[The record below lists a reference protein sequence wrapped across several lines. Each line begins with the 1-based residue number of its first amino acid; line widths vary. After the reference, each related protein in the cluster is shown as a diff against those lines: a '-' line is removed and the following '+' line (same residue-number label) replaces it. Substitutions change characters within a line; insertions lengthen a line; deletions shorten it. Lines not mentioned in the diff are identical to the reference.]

1 MPRPH
6 GTYSI
11 VAFDPATGEH
21 RRRRAV
27 ALVLGRVDVSVGTAR
42 RRGGGD
48 AVDRR
53 AGPRTEHPRSPRRRL
68 DATSALAAVLARDD
82 VSAMRQVGVVDS
94 RGRVAAHTGDGC
106 IAEAGHVLGE
116 HWACQ
121 ANMMARADRS
131 AGDVGGVRRRRR
143 RPGGAPPGGVAGR
156 GGRRRRRPRPAVGG
170 ARRRP
175 GVGRALAD
183 AGQPARRGPH
193 RSARRAGPAARPAAR
208 LRAGRL
214 RATTSPAPDAPT
226 KRRRCTAQA
235 ATLAPESDELLF
247 WAGLALAHDG
257 DLDWRRRRHPA
268 GGGEASRLADAAR
281 SPLAR
286 DRPGGGDA
294 CGPYLSRIDSR
305 NLLTTLM
312 TARPA
317 PRVDGT

>member
-21 RRRRAV
+21 GVAVQSHWFSVGSLCPWARPGVGAV
-27 ALVLGRVDVSVGTAR
+27 ATQSIVEPAHGPNTL
-42 RRGGGD
+42 
-48 AVDRR
+48 DRL
-53 AGPRTEHPRSPRRRL
+53 ADGL
-68 DATSALAAVLARDD
+68 DATSALAAVLAGDD

-121 ANMMARADRS
+121 ANMMARATVPQAMS
-131 AGDVGGVRRRRR
+131 AGFAAASGDLAGRLLAALQAAEAEGRR
-143 RPGGAPPGGVAGR
+143 RPG
-156 GGRRRRRPRPAVGG
+156 PAVGG

-183 AGQPARRGPH
+183 AGQPARRGPR
-193 RSARRAGPAARPAAR
+193 RSDRRAGPAARPAAC

-214 RATTSPAPDAPT
+214 RRRP
-226 KRRRCTAQA
+226 RRRRTFRRSGGVVPRGRDVGTGVRRVAVLGGSR
-235 ATLAPESDELLF
+235 TRPRRRSR
-247 WAGLALAHDG
+247 
-257 DLDWRRRRHPA
+257 WRRRRHRA

-286 DRPGGGDA
+286 DRPGGGSVFVL
-294 CGPYLSRIDSR
+294 YLSRIDSR

-312 TARPA
+312 TDRPA